1 MNVRAS
7 SEMELESGTSFLLM
21 ISFIFS
27 SLHLPLNGARP
38 CNNSFFIIINYTYRM
53 IPNDHTSTLNPCFS
67 LHTTSGGMYSVV
79 PHKSGSANAYPLSFV
94 AQLKSQI
101 FTLSSIVIKIFS
113 GLIIFY

>member
-1 MNVRAS
+1 MTVRAS
-7 SEMELESGTSFLLM
+7 SEMEFESGTSFLLM

-38 CNNSFFIIINYTYRM
+38 CNNSFLLLLLLYYTYRM

-67 LHTTSGGMYSVV
+67 LHTTSGGMYCVV
-79 PHKSGSANAYPLSFV
+79 PHKTGSAYAYPLSFV

-113 GLIIFY
+113 GFN